1 MDTLLHALLTLK
13 PAAADTLRA
22 WWETAAEERARWPH
36 TIERALV
43 GGVLSDRLGF
53 AFASGYAEALRAL
66 APTHARGITA
76 LCATEE
82 GGNHPK
88 AIHTRLVPAGEGHY
102 TLTGKKKWATVA
114 TEASALLVVASTGT
128 DAGKNRL
135 RVVRV
140 AANAPG
146 VVLVPSAAP
155 FVPEIPHAEVE
166 LREVAI
172 AEADV
177 LPGDGY
183 DDYLKPFR
191 TVEDLHVHAALVG
204 YLIGVARRHNL
215 DKAIIEPLVALATTV
230 HALAHANPKSPAT
243 HVALA
248 GLIGLATHAVEAVEQ
263 AWGVPDE
270 EHARWHRDRALLKV
284 AGAARAARREKAW
297 ELLG

>member
-1 MDTLLHALLTLK
+1 MDGLLHALLTLK
-13 PAAADTLRA
+13 PPAADTLRA
-22 WWETAAEERARWPH
+22 WWEATAEERGRWPSP
-36 TIERALV
+36 IERALV

-53 AFASGYAEALRAL
+53 GFASGYAEALRAL
-66 APTHARGITA
+66 APTHAAGITA

-82 GGNHPK
+82 SGNHPK
-88 AIHTRLVPAGEGHY
+88 AIQTRLEKAGQGY

-114 TEASALLVVASTGT
+114 TEASVLLIVASTGEEG
-128 DAGKNRL
+128 GKNRL

-140 AANAPG
+140 PANAPG
-146 VVLVPSAAP
+146 VTLVPSATP

-166 LREVAI
+166 LRGVSI
-172 AEADV
+172 AESDI

-191 TVEDLHVHAALVG
+191 TVEDLHVHGAIAG

-215 DKAIIEPLVALATTV
+215 DHAVIEPLLALATAV
-230 HALAHANPKSPAT
+230 HALAHANPRSPAT

-248 GLIGLATHAVEAVEQ
+248 GVIALSVHAVETVEQ
-263 AWGVPDE
+263 AWGVPDA

-284 AGAARAARREKAW
+284 ASAARAARREKAW
-297 ELLG
+297 EAFR